1 MPQSTLRRPEAHY
14 GAYGAYG
21 ADFFFF
27 FSRPHPGKK
36 ARRGGI
42 SVAWHGTIF
51 VVRNWCRP
59 SAVGFLSLAMDEAA
73 KELARQLARRQTI
86 AELLVPARAAVEA
99 DKEANKGVRS
109 CRA

>member
-1 MPQSTLRRPEAHY
+1 MVPPLLQRLFQLFGGGGICTEWAAPTSRPEV
-14 GAYGAYG
+14 GAIRTTEG
-21 ADFFFF
+21 
-27 FSRPHPGKK
+27 S
-36 ARRGGI
+36 
-42 SVAWHGTIF
+42 
-51 VVRNWCRP
+51 
-59 SAVGFLSLAMDEAA
+59 LSLAMDEAA